1 MSTRRVPAPR
11 TGFAYLDAVLDRP
24 GSVLAMA
31 HRGGGKHPDL
41 PGLENT
47 LAAFRHAVAL
57 GYRYLE
63 TDVHATSDGVL
74 VALHDPALDRVADRA
89 GRVAELRATDVE
101 LARIG
106 GRESVPTLA
115 DLFEEFPHCRFNIDI
130 KAPAAVEP
138 LVALIERTRAH
149 DRVCVGAF
157 DLDRITAFRRGTAG
171 RVATGASKTEAVRFL
186 ALRDRAAAARWARD
200 RFAVLQLPRVR
211 GPVPVVTAPVV
222 RRAHAAGV
230 HVHAWT
236 VDRAAHQRRMIDA
249 GVDGIFTDRTDVLK
263 DVLRERGLWEEPD
276 EHEHGGGAG

>member
-1 MSTRRVPAPR
+1 MDLRRSPAPR
-11 TGFAYLDAVLDRP
+11 TGYPYLDAVLDPP

-31 HRGGGKHPDL
+31 HRGGGKHPEL

-63 TDVHATSDGVL
+63 TDVHASSDGVL
-74 VALHDPALDRVADRA
+74 FALHDAVLDRVADRV
-89 GRVAELRATDVE
+89 GKVAEMAATDLE

-106 GRESVPTLA
+106 GREAVPTLVQ
-115 DLFEEFPHCRFNIDI
+115 LFEEFPHCRFNIDI

-138 LVALIERTRAH
+138 LIALIERTRAH

-171 RVATGASKTEAVRFL
+171 RVATGASRTEAMRFL
-186 ALRDRAAAARWARD
+186 AMRDRAAAARWARD
-200 RFAVLQLPRVR
+200 RFAVLQLPHVR
-211 GPVPVVTAPVV
+211 GPVPIVTAPVV
-222 RRAHAAGV
+222 RRAHEAGV

-236 VDRAAHQRRMIDA
+236 VDRARQQRQLIDV

-263 DVLRERGLWEEPD
+263 DVLRERGRWREPD
-276 EHEHGGGAG
+276 EHEHDHGAG